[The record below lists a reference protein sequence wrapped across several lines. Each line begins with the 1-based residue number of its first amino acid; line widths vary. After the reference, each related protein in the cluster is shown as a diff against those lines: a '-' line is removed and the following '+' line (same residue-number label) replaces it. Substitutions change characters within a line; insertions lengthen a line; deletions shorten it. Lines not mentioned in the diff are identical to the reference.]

1 MADLSK
7 VIAGLRVCT
16 SADGGGCDGCP
27 YEGTDNCIDGVMGDA
42 LKLLQSIPRTC
53 EECKSWTDRN
63 SVGSPCWECIRKGDE
78 PPSNWRWK
86 YGND

>member
-7 VIAGLRVCT
+7 VIAGLGVCISVRESCST
-16 SADGGGCDGCP
+16 CP
-27 YEGTDNCIDGVMGDA
+27 YNGPASCAKDMMKDA